1 MISTPASSLPAPP
14 SWTLRRT
21 ATTSPSK
28 VTSTST
34 LAPPSPRT
42 ASSSVPWSAQTWGIR
57 IHNTYQKN
65 WMVHT
70 QRELCLFS
78 SCLRTLFIL
87 SYLPSFP
94 LLGAS
99 IVLLS
104 AVLPSCRPLVHPL
117 YVL

>member
-42 ASSSVPWSAQTWGIR
+42 ASSSVPWSAQTRGIR

-70 QRELCLFS
+70 ERVVFVLQLPSHFVYLV
-78 SCLRTLFIL
+78 
-87 SYLPSFP
+87 LPSFVP
-94 LLGAS
+94 FAGGFHR
-99 IVLLS
+99 V
-104 AVLPSCRPLVHPL
+104 AVCRPLLHPL
-117 YVL
+117 SVL